1 MSLKDSHNHHSEYSK
16 IIVSLAHP
24 SLKLAPRSW
33 PLELGTFASPDHSW
47 DSHIFGTCPE
57 VTVNML
63 YGLAPN
69 SPQESAPLPSS
80 LVEMASL
87 NQASLSCIQGV
98 HKRSRN
104 ANPEP

>member
-63 YGLAPN
+63 YGLAQR
-69 SPQESAPLPSS
+69 STQTLRKKVPLC
-80 LVEMASL
+80 
-87 NQASLSCIQGV
+87 QAHLWRW
-98 HKRSRN
+98 HH
-104 ANPEP
+104 